1 MSIALHQQV
10 KQLERDLLEVSRALT
25 DTQSLVKDLAQRLG
39 AIEGRTV
46 RSIHGNEAFTIEA
59 VSQSLD
65 QAMTRRKPGPKP
77 RNG

>member
-25 DTQSLVKDLAQRLG
+25 DTQSLVKDLAQRLA
-39 AIEGRTV
+39 AIENRP
-46 RSIHGNEAFTIEA
+46 
-59 VSQSLD
+59 
-65 QAMTRRKPGPKP
+65 KPGPKP